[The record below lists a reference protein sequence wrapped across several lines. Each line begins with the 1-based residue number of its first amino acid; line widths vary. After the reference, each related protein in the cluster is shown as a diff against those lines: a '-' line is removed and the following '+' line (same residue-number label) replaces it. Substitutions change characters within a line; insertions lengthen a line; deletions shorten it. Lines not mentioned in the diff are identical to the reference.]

1 MFTIEGVE
9 KELIETFAGFNPD
22 DDLINKKLTVKHLDV
37 LAGALVEAYEEER
50 EPFKNSPEGKAQQK
64 EKLQKTIELLQKKLD
79 SL

>member
-37 LAGALVEAYEEER
+37 LALVEAYEEEI
-50 EPFKNSPEGKAQQK
+50 EAFKNSPEGKAQQK